1 MCRAMRFGKKMKD
14 FLIDDERT
22 KRAKGRIFVN
32 YNVVDIKNGI
42 KLHTIKT
49 DKFKTNLIAVML
61 TTKLDKESVTKNAL
75 IPAVL
80 RRGTASLNTLEE
92 INKKLEDMYG
102 ASFDCGLDKTGDN
115 QVLKFYIE
123 SVNDEFIPKR
133 DENML
138 KKSLEIIFELVFNP
152 YLENNCFKKEY
163 LNQEKENLKQI
174 IEGKIDNKARYASD
188 RCVEEMYKNE
198 PFGLYKYGYVE
209 DLNNINEKN
218 LYEYY
223 TELINSCKIDI
234 FVSGILDNK
243 VEDIVKENKN
253 VNKLRDRKPEF
264 IMPEIKPKVADKEN
278 IVQESK
284 EVTQGKLVIGLD
296 LDIGNEDLR
305 YNVMIYNSLLG
316 GSANSKLFQNVR
328 EKASLA
334 YTASSSYYRFKNNI
348 FINCGIEIGNYDK
361 ALEIIKQQIENMKK
375 GDFTEEEVENAKQ
388 GIVAAIKSIDDEQ
401 DTEIMYFFGQELSK
415 NKMDIDEYMDRVSKV
430 SKQDVV
436 DVANKVSVNTV
447 YFLKN

>member
-1 MCRAMRFGKKMKD
+1 MD
-14 FLIDDERT
+14 
-22 KRAKGRIFVN
+22 
-32 YNVVDIKNGI
+32 YNESNIKNGI
-42 KLHTIKT
+42 KLHTVKT
-49 DKFKTNLIAVML
+49 ENFKTNLIAVML
-61 TTKLDKESVTKNAL
+61 TTKLDKENVTKNAL

-92 INKKLEDMYG
+92 INKSLEEMYG
-102 ASFDCGLDKTGDN
+102 ASLDCGLDKTGDN

-123 SVNDEFIPKR
+123 SVNDEFLPQNG
-133 DENML
+133 ENML
-138 KKSLEIIFELVFNP
+138 KKSLESIFELVFNP
-152 YLENNCFKKEY
+152 YLEDNCFKKEY
-163 LNQEKENLKQI
+163 VEQEKENLKQI
-174 IEGKIDNKARYASD
+174 IEGKIDNKAKYALD
-188 RCVEEMYKNE
+188 RCIEEMYKNE

-209 DLNNINEKN
+209 DLNNIDEKN

-223 TELINSCKIDI
+223 IELINKCKIDI
-234 FVSGILDNK
+234 FVSGLLDNQ
-243 VEDIVKENKN
+243 VEEMIKN
-253 VNKLRDRKPEF
+253 NQNINKLKERNPEF
-264 IMPEIKPKVADKEN
+264 IMPEIKSKIAEKEN
-278 IVQESK
+278 TVQESM

-296 LDIGNEDLR
+296 LDINNEDLR
-305 YNVMIYNSLLG
+305 YDAMIYNSILG

-361 ALEIIKQQIENMKK
+361 ALEIIKQQIEDMKK

-388 GIVAAIKSIDDEQ
+388 GIIAAIKSIDDEQ

-415 NKMDIDEYMDRVSKV
+415 NKLDIDKYMDRISKGN
-430 SKQDVV
+430 KQNVV
-436 DVANKVSVNTV
+436 DIANKVSVNTV

>member
-1 MCRAMRFGKKMKD
+1 MD
-14 FLIDDERT
+14 
-22 KRAKGRIFVN
+22 
-32 YNVVDIKNGI
+32 YNESDIKNGI

-49 DKFKTNLIAVML
+49 EKFKTNLIAVML
-61 TTKLDKESVTKNAL
+61 TTKLDKENVTKNAL

-80 RRGTASLNTLEE
+80 RRGTATLNTLEE
-92 INKKLEDMYG
+92 INKSLEEMYG
-102 ASFDCGLDKTGDN
+102 ASLDCGLDKTGDN

-123 SVNDEFIPKR
+123 SVNDEFLPQNG
-133 DENML
+133 ENML
-138 KKSLEIIFELVFNP
+138 KRSLERIFELVFNP
-152 YLENNCFKKEY
+152 YLENSCFKKEY
-163 LNQEKENLKQI
+163 VEQEKENLKQI
-174 IEGKIDNKARYASD
+174 IEGKIDNKAKYALD
-188 RCVEEMYKNE
+188 RCIEEMYKNE

-209 DLNNINEKN
+209 DLNNIDEKN

-223 TELINSCKIDI
+223 IELINNCKIDI
-234 FVSGILDNK
+234 FVSGLLENQ
-243 VEDIVKENKN
+243 VEEMIKN
-253 VNKLRDRKPEF
+253 NQNINKLKERNPEF
-264 IMPEIKPKVADKEN
+264 IMPEIKSKIAEKEN
-278 IVQESK
+278 TVQESM

-296 LDIGNEDLR
+296 LDIDNEDLR
-305 YNVMIYNSLLG
+305 YDAMIYNSILG

-361 ALEIIKQQIENMKK
+361 ALEIIKQQIEDMKK

-401 DTEIMYFFGQELSK
+401 DTEIMYFFGQELSA
-415 NKMDIDEYMDRVSKV
+415 NKLDIDKYMDRISKV
-430 SKQDVV
+430 NKQNVV
-436 DVANKVSVNTV
+436 DIANKVSVNIV